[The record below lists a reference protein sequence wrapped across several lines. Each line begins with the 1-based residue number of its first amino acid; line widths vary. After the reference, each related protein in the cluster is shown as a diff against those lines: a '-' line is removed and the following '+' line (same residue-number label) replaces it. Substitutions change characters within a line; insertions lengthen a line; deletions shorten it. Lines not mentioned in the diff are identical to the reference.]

1 MNDEISIKIRSS
13 KNEWHELKVNKDS
26 LIQCLDKEILS
37 KFLEETELKN
47 QKGYTESIFI
57 SYVKN

>member
-13 KNEWHELKVNKDS
+13 KNEWHELKVNKNS

-47 QKGYTESIFI
+47 QQGYTESIFI

>member
-13 KNEWHELKVNKDS
+13 KNEWYELKVNKNS

-47 QKGYTESIFI
+47 DKRDIQNLYL
-57 SYVKN
+57 

>member
-13 KNEWHELKVNKDS
+13 KNEWHELKINKNS

-47 QKGYTESIFI
+47 QKRYTESIFI